1 MTSESKTP
9 LVIGAAE
16 IRELD
21 GRISDGIAV
30 RLLWRPQR
38 NRVSVAVTDR
48 RADSAFEFEVDPADA
63 PQHST
68 TPTPTRPTSTALTPS
83 PHDATSS
90 DRAEQGERS

>member
-21 GRISDGIAV
+21 GRISDGVAV

-63 PQHST
+63 LPAFHHPYAYT
-68 TPTPTRPTSTALTPS
+68 THEHGAHAL
-83 PHDATSS
+83 A
-90 DRAEQGERS
+90 A

>member
-1 MTSESKTP
+1 MTSESNTP

-63 PQHST
+63 LPAFHHPYAYAT
-68 TPTPTRPTSTALTPS
+68 HEHGAHAL
-83 PHDATSS
+83 A
-90 DRAEQGERS
+90 A